1 MWLFKKLQ
9 KRHDQYGATVIE
21 FAIVFPLLFGVFWAI
36 VSYALPFFTLQ
47 VMNHATAEAAR
58 VALRADPLQ
67 LGCQETA
74 IQLAQNKLVEQ
85 LTVLPSGLDGKLVS
99 SVTPNGN
106 TLLIQTLY
114 SNYANNPIIPILN
127 LPGLG
132 PIPNISGDLRAE
144 ARVNLPSCDP

>member
-1 MWLFKKLQ
+1 
-9 KRHDQYGATVIE
+9 
-21 FAIVFPLLFGVFWAI
+21 
-36 VSYALPFFTLQ
+36 
-47 VMNHATAEAAR
+47 
-58 VALRADPLQ
+58 
-67 LGCQETA
+67 
-74 IQLAQNKLVEQ
+74 
-85 LTVLPSGLDGKLVS
+85 VLPSGLDGKLVS

-114 SNYANNPIIPILN
+114 SNYTNNPIIPILN